1 MGLCTSSRQRT
12 NNNDIPII
20 QKSKMDQRTSN
31 VKLLLD
37 QYHKLNVLLDLVGN
51 TDNLEKKTR
60 DHINLLFVTKS
71 NITILIQHSL
81 KKIMKEKN
89 ISRLITKEDEAW
101 LYDDLIF
108 LSKIGPQ
115 FQVFLKVI
123 DILFENEDFE
133 NSFPI
138 LSHGF
143 QQMSEDIKKMPFL
156 NTYTQTKNTSI

>member
-1 MGLCTSSRQRT
+1 MGVCNSKRQRT

-60 DHINLLFVTKS
+60 DQINLLFVTRS
-71 NITILIQHSL
+71 NISILIQHSL
-81 KKIMKEKN
+81 KIIMKEKN
-89 ISRLITKEDEAW
+89 ISRVSTVEDEVW
-101 LYDDLIF
+101 LYDDSIF
-108 LSKIGPQ
+108 LNKIAPQ
-115 FQVFLKVI
+115 FQVLIKLI
-123 DILFENEDFE
+123 DILFENEEFE
-133 NSFPI
+133 SSFPI

-143 QQMSEDIKKMPFL
+143 QQMNQDIRKIPILQTF
-156 NTYTQTKNTSI
+156 TQTKNTSI